1 MLTKVQTTIKSIAE
15 ELKLKPLNY
24 ETVEFLNSIVQIG
37 KTFNVLDL
45 IHENISYLKPLV
57 NEEKYQIIDKFEDE
71 IINTYLKLI
80 KSEELFT
87 KEALENYKTVKYEF
101 RTELSRKLNLIMIYL
116 TDKSNLKVSHYT
128 KFEPMDLKKYN
139 IIQSMLYLPK
149 FNIVNEPPPIALSLN
164 LKQNTNAIITNIFPL
179 YNEAIASN
187 FGPISTITEGID
199 KTLIKRFKTMKTV
212 ESLPSLPFEITSP
225 CDDIFISMGKYYK
238 TAYGDNNLLFSGNN
252 CNSSTHI
259 DIECDRV
266 RSNNKIYDNVVNL
279 NRSINEKELI
289 SIVLNCFSKVEKKY
303 DTIEDQFATFTPDNE
318 NNYLKTALK
327 KYYINECLV
336 DMVKNKTGNSASD
349 ELLLIYINYSY
360 TIQKKLYTYIRDDI
374 KLKCSPETLLVNS
387 IREYIKN
394 EPALIPM
401 DRMIYIM
408 LNSRG

>member
-1 MLTKVQTTIKSIAE
+1 MLTKVQTTIKSIVE
-15 ELKLKPLNY
+15 ELKLKTLNY
-24 ETVEFLNSIVQIG
+24 ETVEFLTSIAQIS
-37 KTFNVLDL
+37 KTFNVLDT
-45 IHENISYLKPLV
+45 IHENITYLKPLV
-57 NEEKYQIIDKFEDE
+57 DEEKYQIIDKFEDE

-116 TDKSNLKVSHYT
+116 TDKSKLIFKDYT

-149 FNIVNEPPPIALSLN
+149 FNIVNEPPPTALSLS

-179 YNEAIASN
+179 YNETVASN
-187 FGPISTITEGID
+187 FGPISTITEGLS
-199 KTLIKRFKTMKTV
+199 KSVIKRFKNIKTV

-238 TAYGDNNLLFSGNN
+238 TTYGDNNLLFSGNN
-252 CNSSTHI
+252 CNSSTFA

-266 RSNNKIYDNVVNL
+266 RSNNKIYNNVVDL

-289 SIVLNCFSKVEKKY
+289 SIVLDHFSKVEKKY
-303 DTIEDQFATFTPDNE
+303 DTIEDQFETITPDNE
-318 NNYLKTALK
+318 TNYLKTALK

-336 DMVKNKTGNSASD
+336 DMVKNKTGKSAYD
-349 ELLLIYINYSY
+349 ELLLIYINHSY
-360 TIQKKLYTYIRDDI
+360 TIQKKLYTYIRDAI
-374 KLKCSPETLLVNS
+374 KAKGKPDGVLVDS
-387 IREYIKN
+387 IREYIKD

>member
-1 MLTKVQTTIKSIAE
+1 
-15 ELKLKPLNY
+15 
-24 ETVEFLNSIVQIG
+24 
-37 KTFNVLDL
+37 
-45 IHENISYLKPLV
+45 
-57 NEEKYQIIDKFEDE
+57 
-71 IINTYLKLI
+71 
-80 KSEELFT
+80 
-87 KEALENYKTVKYEF
+87 
-101 RTELSRKLNLIMIYL
+101 
-116 TDKSNLKVSHYT
+116 
-128 KFEPMDLKKYN
+128 
-139 IIQSMLYLPK
+139 
-149 FNIVNEPPPIALSLN
+149 
-164 LKQNTNAIITNIFPL
+164 
-179 YNEAIASN
+179 
-187 FGPISTITEGID
+187 
-199 KTLIKRFKTMKTV
+199 MKTV
-212 ESLPSLPFEITSP
+212 ESLPPLPFEMASP

-238 TAYGDNNLLFSGNN
+238 TSYGDNNLLFSGNN
-252 CNSSTHI
+252 CNSSTFV

-336 DMVKNKTGNSASD
+336 DMVKNKTGNSASY
-349 ELLLIYINYSY
+349 ELLLIYINYSH
-360 TIQKKLYTYIRDDI
+360 TIQKKLYTYIRDAI

-387 IREYIKN
+387 IREYIKD